1 MRMFLQILTKLV
13 RNFGIHK
20 KYIMK
25 NANVTKTKSKKLMSA
40 DKTPG
45 GKVGGTNKNVQKQT
59 TPKGKVGGIS
69 KAPKKAMPC

>member
-1 MRMFLQILTKLV
+1 
-13 RNFGIHK
+13 
-20 KYIMK
+20 MK

-59 TPKGKVGGIS
+59 SPKGKVGGIS
-69 KAPKKAMPC
+69 NAPKTAVPKAKYGMSMKKSC

>member
-1 MRMFLQILTKLV
+1 VKSIGIL
-13 RNFGIHK
+13 K

-59 TPKGKVGGIS
+59 SPKGKVGGIS
-69 KAPKKAMPC
+69 KAPKKAVPTKK